1 VPVDGGV
8 TPSIALLAFITLQRL
23 GELVLAERNTRRL
36 KAQDAYEVGREH
48 YPLIVVL
55 HAAWLAGLWLLGWN
69 RPVNPWF
76 LGAFAAVEALRVWT
90 LVSLGERWTTRI
102 IVLPSAPLVRR
113 GPYRF
118 MSHPNYLVVVLEIAL
133 APLALGLLTYAAVF
147 SLLNNAVLI
156 IRVRAENAALAEIT
170 PPP

>member
-1 VPVDGGV
+1 M
-8 TPSIALLAFITLQRL
+8 TLAIALLAFITLQRL

-36 KAQDAYEVGREH
+36 KAKGAYEVGREH

-55 HAAWLAGLWLLGWN
+55 HASWLAGLWLLGWN
-69 RPVNPWF
+69 RPVNLWF
-76 LGAFAAVEALRVWT
+76 LGAFVAVEVLRVWT

-102 IVLPSAPLVRR
+102 IVLPGAPLVRR

-118 MSHPNYLVVVLEIAL
+118 MSHPHYLVVVLEIAL
-133 APLALGLLTYAAVF
+133 APLALGMATYALIF
-147 SLLNNAVLI
+147 TLLNSGVLM
-156 IRVRAENAALAEIT
+156 IRVRAEAAALAAAK

>member
-1 VPVDGGV
+1 M
-8 TPSIALLAFITLQRL
+8 TLAIALLAFITVQRL

-36 KAQDAYEVGREH
+36 KAKGAYEVGREH

-55 HAAWLAGLWLLGWN
+55 HASWLAGLWLLGWN
-69 RPVNPWF
+69 RPVNLWF
-76 LGAFAAVEALRVWT
+76 LGAFVAVEVLRVWT

-102 IVLPSAPLVRR
+102 FVLPGAPLVRR

-133 APLALGLLTYAAVF
+133 APLALGMATYALIF
-147 SLLNNAVLI
+147 TLLNSGVLM
-156 IRVRAENAALAEIT
+156 IRVRAEAAALAAAK

>member
-1 VPVDGGV
+1 M
-8 TPSIALLAFITLQRL
+8 TLAIALLAFITLQRL

-36 KAQDAYEVGREH
+36 KAKGAYEVGREH

-69 RPVNPWF
+69 RPIDVGFLSAF
-76 LGAFAAVEALRVWT
+76 LGVEALRVWT

-102 IVLPSAPLVRR
+102 IVLPGAPLVRR

-118 MSHPNYLVVVLEIAL
+118 MAHPNYLVVVLEIAL
-133 APLALGLLTYAAVF
+133 APLALGMATYALIF
-147 SLLNNAVLI
+147 TLLNSGVLM
-156 IRVRAENAALAEIT
+156 IRVRAEAAALAAAK

>member
-1 VPVDGGV
+1 M
-8 TPSIALLAFITLQRL
+8 TLAIALLAFITLQRL

-36 KAQDAYEVGREH
+36 KAKGAYEVGREH

-55 HAAWLAGLWLLGWN
+55 HASWLAGLWLLGWN
-69 RPVNPWF
+69 RPVNLWF
-76 LGAFAAVEALRVWT
+76 LGAFVAVEVLRVWT

-102 IVLPSAPLVRR
+102 IVLPGAPLVRR

-133 APLALGLLTYAAVF
+133 APLALGMATYALIF
-147 SLLNNAVLI
+147 TLLNSGVLM
-156 IRVRAENAALAEIT
+156 IRVRAEAAALAAAK

>member
-8 TPSIALLAFITLQRL
+8 TLSIALLAFITVQRL

-36 KAQDAYEVGREH
+36 KAKGAYEVGREH

-55 HAAWLAGLWLLGWN
+55 HASWLAGLWLLGWN
-69 RPVNPWF
+69 RPVNLWF

-102 IVLPSAPLVRR
+102 IVLPGAPLVRR

-133 APLALGLLTYAAVF
+133 APLALGLLTWAAVF
-147 SLLNNAVLI
+147 TLLNNGVLL
-156 IRVRAENAALAEIT
+156 IRVRTETAALAKAT